1 MIEYVGI
8 FVNLFLQ
15 MLCNSLKKKKKG
27 SFVTKMIN
35 SAIEYKRKLKLPSYH
50 EVTIIYLKKKSK
62 KCE

>member
-1 MIEYVGI
+1 
-8 FVNLFLQ
+8 

>member
-15 MLCNSLKKKKKG
+15 MLCNSLKKKGG